1 MQLTAKGA
9 HACQL
14 GVLLKRS
21 LADKLIAGQA
31 NITEYTTGI
40 CYDTVAF
47 VRYLMGAKITP
58 DELVG
63 TSGQHWRFKFKF
75 AELGKQ
81 WDGRTAIPKG
91 VAIGFYRVKPESQR
105 GVFHAALAIGGTGIR
120 GVNGGLLG
128 AGWLLAPP
136 PDLKKVLGAR
146 NADGTFHYDG
156 TKIRVYLS
164 NI

>member
-14 GVLLKRS
+14 GVLLKSS
-21 LADKLIAGQA
+21 LADKLIGGQT
-31 NITEYTTGI
+31 NIAEYTTGI

-47 VRYLMGAKITP
+47 IRYLKGARITP
-58 DELVG
+58 DELVA
-63 TSGQHWRFKFKF
+63 TSGQDWRLKFKF
-75 AELGKQ
+75 AEVGKP

-91 VAIGFYRVKPESQR
+91 VAIGFYRVKPETQR
-105 GVFHAALAIGGTGIR
+105 GVFHAAVAIGGTSIR

-146 NADGTFHYDG
+146 NTDGTFHYDG
-156 TKIRVYLS
+156 TTIRVYLS
-164 NI
+164 HL